1 MFSVSEME
9 VDMQHED
16 TAASASAT
24 ETEDYP
30 ATGDED
36 DDAVDDQ
43 QSSGVQLTGGIWI
56 LCQSA
61 NF

>member
-1 MFSVSEME
+1 
-9 VDMQHED
+9 MQHED
-16 TAASASAT
+16 MAASASAT

-30 ATGDED
+30 ATGDEAD
-36 DDAVDDQ
+36 DTIDDQ